1 MLACVPRER
10 KELICGML
18 KLKPSSWCVI
28 AGTLIKKDRKRYMK
42 HTSLVRVMPRHG
54 TEAAFRRF
62 II

>member
-1 MLACVPRER
+1 
-10 KELICGML
+10 ML